1 MKDKNKIIKDEKGAI
16 TLFTLIVCIFFT
28 FLIVGAYNK
37 TMNRLH
43 VQEQEV
49 QQIHDNYLR
58 SVEMADEI
66 YRELASITTTLVRE
80 GISTGDWINSVTLTG
95 TGQVNSSTIQIVGY
109 TFAKEGV
116 PEEDLSFTSITPTSS
131 TQQKTTVTQGGTY
144 YFYLKDNNGD
154 IHRSNKVEIFDVD
167 GTDPIVGTLIA
178 KKDSSTGELYTYDTW
193 ANTNV
198 YIEKT
203 NGSDPESGHKKT
215 TYTVTKDNILYYEN
229 MEESVILTEDG
240 IYTVVVT
247 TENSTGVKV
256 SSEPYIIKI
265 SKAVPKLTLKHNTS
279 TGATY
284 SLGTWTKDD
293 LYGEITIDTGS
304 TGKTVSKYQY
314 SYDGTTWYDVS
325 ATQAANGIKFYE
337 YKKTENTVTFK
348 IKDQT
353 NMEIKVRAVY
363 SDGYMSMESSKS
375 LIKVDKILPKVGSV
389 IADGYTFG
397 RWTNKNVT
405 ITKMDGADNE
415 SAHKKTTYTV
425 KQGST
430 TIYSN
435 IENSVTL
442 ENTGTYTITVTTE
455 DNAGNV
461 STSSDYIVKIDKIPP
476 KLGELSFKINNS
488 TGSNYTPSIWTN
500 ENVYIEKTK
509 NGTDSESGHYKTT
522 YDVFGDGVSQ
532 TSLTG
537 AITLTGHDIYSVVI
551 TTEDNAGNK
560 TYQTYFVYIDKKA
573 PTIKL
578 GEWSDPVTE
587 SDGTIRRTITINY
600 TDEGSGLRGSYLS
613 TSSTPPTI
621 SSSWETI
628 DPDKKETLETGKT
641 YYLWAI
647 DKVGNISAMTTIK
660 AP

>member
-1 MKDKNKIIKDEKGAI
+1 MKNNNIKTEKGAI

-116 PEEDLSFTSITPTSS
+116 DESALTFTTITPTST
-131 TQQKTTVTQGGTY
+131 TQQTTTVTQGGTY

-193 ANTNV
+193 TNTNV

-215 TYTVTKDNILYYEN
+215 TYTVTKDNILYYDDI
-229 MEESVILTEDG
+229 EEPKILTEDG
-240 IYTVVVT
+240 VYTVVVT

-314 SYDGTTWYDVS
+314 SYDGNTWYDVS

-337 YKKTENTVTFK
+337 YNKTENTVTFK

-488 TGSNYTPSIWTN
+488 TGSNYTPSIWTK

-522 YDVFGDGVSQ
+522 YDVLGDGVSQ

-537 AITLTGHDIYSVVI
+537 AITLTGHDIYSVSI

-560 TYQTYFVYIDKKA
+560 TYQIYLVYIDKKA

-600 TDEGSGLRGSYLS
+600 TDEGSGLRGRYLS

-647 DKVGNISAMTTIK
+647 DKVGNISAMTILNT
-660 AP
+660 P